1 MAENL
6 DELLNNALSDVEK
19 GFKNQLYNNYEKFDQ
34 AIEGRW
40 TGKVIDNDD
49 PEKLG
54 RIKIIVFGYYDELPE
69 SALPWAIPDLGYVGG
84 TNGNF
89 IIPEIGTFVRG
100 YFDQGDIQKPI
111 YDGIAFTEMTAKNM
125 IKNQMIFKQ
134 EDYPNKMV
142 LMETD
147 QGDYLTLNKKTGE
160 TNFQHRTG
168 LNITIGADGSITI
181 NTGSNYNA
189 SNGISSTTNMNVG
202 NITIN
207 TDGNTEIKST
217 GNVNVYSTKGTVEID
232 AEYGEVR
239 LGKNVAKQLVN
250 NLPICP
256 VAGIEHCIGN
266 TNVYV

>member
-1 MAENL
+1 MA
-6 DELLNNALSDVEK
+6 
-19 GFKNQLYNNYEKFDQ
+19 FDSL
-34 AIEGRW
+34 IR
-40 TGKVIDNDD
+40 
-49 PEKLG
+49 L
-54 RIKIIVFGYYDELPE
+54 
-69 SALPWAIPDLGYVGG
+69 
-84 TNGNF
+84 
-89 IIPEIGTFVRG
+89 
-100 YFDQGDIQKPI
+100 
-111 YDGIAFTEMTAKNM
+111 
-125 IKNQMIFKQ
+125 
-134 EDYPNKMV
+134 
-142 LMETD
+142 
-147 QGDYLTLNKKTGE
+147 
-160 TNFQHRTG
+160 
-168 LNITIGADGSITI
+168 TIGADGSITI

-189 SNGISSTTNMNVG
+189 SNGISNTTNMNVG